1 MLPNSFVAVVCNVW
15 WGFFILKRRQGS
27 FKEQESHNITFSFFF
42 FLFFFSL
49 NQRQPDMYLLPN
61 CTNFLKKQQV
71 IPVSCAV
78 FLTVRER
85 GDLGRRGE
93 GAH

>member
-1 MLPNSFVAVVCNVW
+1 
-15 WGFFILKRRQGS
+15 
-27 FKEQESHNITFSFFF
+27 
-42 FLFFFSL
+42 
-49 NQRQPDMYLLPN
+49 MYLLPN